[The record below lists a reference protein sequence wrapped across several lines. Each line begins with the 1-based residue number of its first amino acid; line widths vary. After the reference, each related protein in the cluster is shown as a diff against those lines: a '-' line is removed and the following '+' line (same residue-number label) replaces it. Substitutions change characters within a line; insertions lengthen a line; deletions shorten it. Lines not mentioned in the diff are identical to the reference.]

1 MPAQVAGSP
10 FTFVA
15 AASRGSPAA
24 SLAVTAGALPAGL
37 TLDPATG
44 VISVTAAAL
53 ATTGLDATPL
63 LILATVLTLAGGALL
78 YRRRAV
84 ARHPG

>member
-1 MPAQVAGSP
+1 MAGSP

-15 AASRGSPAA
+15 AASLGSPAA

-44 VISVTAAAL
+44 VISGTVTAAAL

-63 LILATVLTLAGGALL
+63 LILSTVLSLAGGALL

>member
-1 MPAQVAGSP
+1 MAGSP
-10 FTFVA
+10 FTFT
-15 AASRGSPAA
+15 AASSFGSPIA

-44 VISVTAAAL
+44 VISGTVTAAAL

>member
-1 MPAQVAGSP
+1 MAGSP
-10 FTFVA
+10 FTFT
-15 AASRGSPAA
+15 AASSLGSPAA

-44 VISVTAAAL
+44 VISGTVTAAAL

-63 LILATVLTLAGGALL
+63 LILSTVLSLAGGALL

>member
-1 MPAQVAGSP
+1 MAGSP

-15 AASRGSPAA
+15 AASLGSPAA
-24 SLAVTAGALPAGL
+24 SLAGGAGALPAGL

-44 VISVTAAAL
+44 VISGTVTAAAL

>member
-1 MPAQVAGSP
+1 MAGSP
-10 FTFVA
+10 FTFTA
-15 AASRGSPAA
+15 AASLGSPAP

-44 VISVTAAAL
+44 VISGTVTAAAL